1 MKIKLTESAPQ
12 TDKKKNAKLFCGFL
26 CLAGDVAP
34 TSASASLVGNAD
46 ADADGGS

>member
-12 TDKKKNAKLFCGFL
+12 TGKKKCKTVCGFL

-46 ADADGGS
+46 ANADGGS